1 MYGDGFT
8 SRSTRYTS
16 SGSTGS
22 TRSKRCDEHDLE
34 DVAVEDVLLG
44 RVDGRGPRVGAEVA
58 RARSGSSASSSA
70 RRQRGQVRQAAGRA
84 RRPRCRGARPR
95 RRTCAS
101 SSTVRRRRAAGRRSR
116 SGTGAGGSGRT
127 RRRCPRASTP
137 RRGSRGRRAAIVGQA
152 LDLAHG
158 VVAHPADD
166 AAVERRQL
174 GQRRRAVA
182 RASSASSAA
191 SVPAVGRARLRAARA
206 RRATRR
212 AGPRVTNVRA
222 GSRPRNENR
231 PQRSACSTDSS
242 RKPSRSPTSFTNAD
256 SGVSRS
262 ASTSRHT
269 GTTV

>member
-1 MYGDGFT
+1 MYGDGLT

-22 TRSKRCDEHDLE
+22 TRSKRCASTTWKMSPSRMCSFAAFTASAH
-34 DVAVEDVLLG
+34 AAPA
-44 RVDGRGPRVGAEVA
+44 RSCAAA
-58 RARSGSSASSSA
+58 RAA
-70 RRQRGQVRQAAGRA
+70 RRA
-84 RRPRCRGARPR
+84 RRRAVAPARTATAGRDRRPRSSSRAIAPSYIASTVVGVGARR
-95 RRTCAS
+95 RVHVLDEVEPLAEVVERGDAARERADR
-101 SSTVRRRRAAGRRSR
+101 VGKAEIVGRRRR
-116 SGTGAGGSGRT
+116 
-127 RRRCPRASTP
+127 
-137 RRGSRGRRAAIVGQA
+137 QM

-166 AAVERRQL
+166 AAVERREL
-174 GQRRRAVA
+174 RERRRAEA
-182 RASSASSAA
+182 RASRASSTA
-191 SVPAVGRARLRAARA
+191 SVPRSSGTPSGGAPPNHSMLRPRA
-206 RRATRR
+206 
-212 AGPRVTNVRA
+212 TNVRA

-231 PQRSACSTDSS
+231 PHRSACSTDSS